1 MNFIVEALN
10 KSHKRDEF
18 DCSEPSLNEFLKNYA
33 RQNDSKGLGKT
44 FVAVF
49 ADETQVRGF
58 YTLSSGSVHFE
69 KFNENLPRYPIPT
82 VHLGRLAVD
91 KTAKGNNL
99 GGFLL
104 FDAFRRSIKLADG
117 LGIYALEVKA
127 LNENAKQFYLK
138 YGFTELKDDE
148 FHLYLPMKLI
158 RKLLE

>member
-1 MNFIVEALN
+1 MNLIIEPLH

-18 DCSEPSLNEFLKNYA
+18 DCGESSLNEFLKNYA

-49 ADETQVRGF
+49 SDENQVRGF
-58 YTLSSGSVHFE
+58 YTLSSGSVSFE
-69 KFNENLPRYPIPT
+69 NFNDNLPRYPIPT

-91 KTAKGNNL
+91 KTAQGNNL
-99 GGFLL
+99 GGLLL
-104 FDAFRRSIKLADG
+104 FDAFRRSIKIADE
-117 LGIYALEVKA
+117 LGIYAIEVKA
-127 LNENAKQFYLK
+127 LNKNAKQFYLK

-158 RKLLE
+158 RKLI